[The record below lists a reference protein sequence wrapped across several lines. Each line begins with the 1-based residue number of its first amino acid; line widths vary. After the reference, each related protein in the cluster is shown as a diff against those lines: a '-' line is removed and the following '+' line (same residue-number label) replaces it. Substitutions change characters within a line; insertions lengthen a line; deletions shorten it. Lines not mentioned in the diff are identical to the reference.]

1 MTFENFPGTAPA
13 YGLRRARAP
22 APLYLPAVS
31 NLFLQFAFIMEIKK
45 FLEFLSPFAILLVII
60 VERRLSLLKNEGS
73 VVMKRLAARLL
84 SLMGVFVLCLGV
96 MGSAIAASPVILQD
110 TTVGTQTRTLCNHA
124 YRYLERTETQYVYSG
139 ALNRTYKYIIE
150 YYRCADCGYTYPVT
164 IDCGWVSGEVVGW

>member
-1 MTFENFPGTAPA
+1 M
-13 YGLRRARAP
+13 
-22 APLYLPAVS
+22 
-31 NLFLQFAFIMEIKK
+31 
-45 FLEFLSPFAILLVII
+45 EFLSPFAILLVII
-60 VERRLSLLKNEGS
+60 VEQRLSLLKNEGS

-150 YYRCADCGYTYPVT
+150 CGY
-164 IDCGWVSGEVVGW
+164 

>member
-1 MTFENFPGTAPA
+1 
-13 YGLRRARAP
+13 
-22 APLYLPAVS
+22 
-31 NLFLQFAFIMEIKK
+31 MEIKK

-110 TTVGTQTRTLCNHA
+110 LSLIH
-124 YRYLERTETQYVYSG
+124 
-139 ALNRTYKYIIE
+139 I
-150 YYRCADCGYTYPVT
+150 
-164 IDCGWVSGEVVGW
+164 

>member
-1 MTFENFPGTAPA
+1 
-13 YGLRRARAP
+13 
-22 APLYLPAVS
+22 
-31 NLFLQFAFIMEIKK
+31 MEIKK

-60 VERRLSLLKNEGS
+60 VERRLSLLK
-73 VVMKRLAARLL
+73 
-84 SLMGVFVLCLGV
+84 

>member
-1 MTFENFPGTAPA
+1 MGFLTRCKRPF
-13 YGLRRARAP
+13 
-22 APLYLPAVS
+22 
-31 NLFLQFAFIMEIKK
+31 LFAFLLQFCNMLFSF
-45 FLEFLSPFAILLVII
+45 FLKTFLILFEKQQLP
-60 VERRLSLLKNEGS
+60 LLNNEGS
-73 VVMKRLAARLL
+73 DDMKRLAARPL

-164 IDCGWVSGEVVGW
+164 IDGGWFSGEVVGW

>member
-1 MTFENFPGTAPA
+1 
-13 YGLRRARAP
+13 
-22 APLYLPAVS
+22 
-31 NLFLQFAFIMEIKK
+31 MEIKK

-150 YYRCADCGYTYPVT
+150 CGY
-164 IDCGWVSGEVVGW
+164 

>member
-1 MTFENFPGTAPA
+1 
-13 YGLRRARAP
+13 
-22 APLYLPAVS
+22 
-31 NLFLQFAFIMEIKK
+31 MEIKK

-60 VERRLSLLKNEGS
+60 VEQRLSLLKNEGS
-73 VVMKRLAARLL
+73 VVMKR
-84 SLMGVFVLCLGV
+84 F
-96 MGSAIAASPVILQD
+96 ILQD

-164 IDCGWVSGEVVGW
+164 IDCGWFSGEVVGW

>member
-1 MTFENFPGTAPA
+1 
-13 YGLRRARAP
+13 
-22 APLYLPAVS
+22 
-31 NLFLQFAFIMEIKK
+31 METKK

-60 VERRLSLLKNEGS
+60 VEQRLSLLKNEGS

-164 IDCGWVSGEVVGW
+164 IDCGWFSGEVVGW